1 MLVGGEGESEVSDL
15 RLTAIKCTK
24 KSLFDLLE
32 AIRMACARLTKL
44 RISNV
49 DVNDIVLMKKMNET
63 VYALP

>member
-24 KSLFDLLE
+24 KILFDLLE